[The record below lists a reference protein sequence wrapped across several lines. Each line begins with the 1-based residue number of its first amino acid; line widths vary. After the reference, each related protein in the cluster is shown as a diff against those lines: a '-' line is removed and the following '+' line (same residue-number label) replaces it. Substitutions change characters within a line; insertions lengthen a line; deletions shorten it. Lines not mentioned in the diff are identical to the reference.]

1 MYLVVG
7 LGNPGS
13 KYAGN
18 RHNVG
23 FMVVDRLAQRSG
35 AGAFRE
41 KFQGVFTKTEWG
53 NHEVILLKPMTFMN
67 LSGESVQKAMSFF
80 KVDLKSVVVLHDELD
95 VPFGQSRIKVSG
107 GAAGHNGL
115 RSIIEQCSSQD
126 FARVRIGISR
136 PQSGPNSE
144 KIEGYVLSDFNSS
157 ERAEISDVIEKA
169 ADMAEAVVSKGAQAA
184 MNQFNTR
191 DKETKR
197 AV

>member
-1 MYLVVG
+1 MHLVVG
-7 LGNPGS
+7 LGNPGT
-13 KYAGN
+13 KYAGH

-23 FMVVDRLAQRSG
+23 FVVVDRLAQRLG

-41 KFQGVFTKTEWG
+41 KFQGVFTKAEWG
-53 NHEVILLKPMTFMN
+53 NHEAILLKPMTYMN

-80 KVDLKSVVVLHDELD
+80 KVDLKNVVVVHDELD

-115 RSIIEQCSSQD
+115 RSIIEQCSGQD
-126 FARVRIGISR
+126 FVRVRVGISR
-136 PQSGPNSE
+136 PASGPVD
-144 KIEGYVLSDFNSS
+144 GYVLSDFNSS
-157 ERAEISDVIEKA
+157 ERAELSDVVEKA
-169 ADMAEAVVSKGAQAA
+169 ADMAEAIVSKGTQVA